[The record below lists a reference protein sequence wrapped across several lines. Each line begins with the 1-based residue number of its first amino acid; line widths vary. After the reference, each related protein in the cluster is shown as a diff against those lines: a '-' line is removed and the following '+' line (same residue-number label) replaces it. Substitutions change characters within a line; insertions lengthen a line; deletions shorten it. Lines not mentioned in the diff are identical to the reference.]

1 MSLEDSSCLEK
12 QLKDPLGA
20 LKQAIGIYDEDD
32 TDDIPSATHWPTIA
46 TDDLTSEWEKL
57 RTWVDALQQRFGHL
71 DHHII
76 PYCWFRHNEHVEVLS
91 ALRDYEASSFS
102 STAPSTAP
110 VDWFRAL
117 RDMSQM
123 LKSFTSELSCGS
135 THQDP
140 EIRQVSE
147 SQGEWGK
154 FVQLQLEARRAG
166 EIDK

>member
-1 MSLEDSSCLEK
+1 MSEQDSGLEK
-12 QLKDPLGA
+12 RLKDPLGS
-20 LKQAIGIYDEDD
+20 LKQAIGIYDEADID
-32 TDDIPSATHWPTIA
+32 EIPSATHWPSIA
-46 TDDLTSEWEKL
+46 TADLASEWEKL

-76 PYCWFRHNEHVEVLS
+76 PFCWFRHNEHVEVLS

-117 RDMSQM
+117 RDMVQL
-123 LKSFTSELSCGS
+123 LKSFTSEISCGS

-140 EIRQVSE
+140 EIRQVPQSPSDWE
-147 SQGEWGK
+147 E
-154 FVQLQLEARRAG
+154 FVQLQMDTRRTG